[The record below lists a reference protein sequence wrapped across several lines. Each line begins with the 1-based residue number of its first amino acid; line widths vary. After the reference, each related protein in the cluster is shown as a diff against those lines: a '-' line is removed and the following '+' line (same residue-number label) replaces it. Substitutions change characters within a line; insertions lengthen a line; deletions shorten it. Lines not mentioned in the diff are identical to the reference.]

1 LSETNNNQNTGGR
14 PKKRR
19 RSRGNVPA
27 AVLKVLGTILLIGI
41 TTGAILA
48 CFAAIYIQT
57 VIMPETKLNLGDFS
71 LDLTTTM
78 YYTDAET
85 GERVEMQT
93 LHGDENRVWVN
104 YSEFPKNLVDAAVA
118 IEDKRFY
125 EHDGVDWIRT
135 AKGVINLFTG
145 QKIQGGS
152 TLTQQLIKNI
162 TDDDQVY
169 VKRKIT
175 EIFRA
180 LEFEKDYSKENIL
193 EWYLNYIFLGE
204 GCNGVYTASYAY
216 FGKNVS
222 DLSLAECAS
231 LVSITNNPS
240 VFNPYSN
247 REKNKERQE
256 LVLSL
261 MCEQGYIS
269 EEERDAAAAQELV
282 FLRGEDEMRA
292 ATIFSWYEDQVIT
305 DVITDLS
312 KAFGI
317 STDAAADMLYSG
329 GLEIDTCFDPMVQA
343 AVDAVYSDRENLDYT
358 SSAGQPLQSGITIV
372 DNVTGNVVA
381 ISGGIGEK
389 TESRGWNR
397 ATNTVRPP
405 GSSIKPLSVYAPALD
420 MGLITPATVVEDS
433 PYQIEG
439 GKPWPINSYSEY
451 RGLMT
456 VFEAVEDSAN
466 TVAVR
471 ILGDYI
477 TPKISFD
484 FLTTKLGL
492 TTLVTSKVIGEQV
505 YTDEGLSQLAL
516 GGLTNGVSTYE
527 MAAAFSTFARSG
539 VYTTP
544 RTYSKVTSSDGTVLL
559 EKQSNSQVA
568 MKEST
573 AWYINYLLKNVVA
586 AGTGTNA
593 KFSGMTIAGKTG
605 TTSSRKDLW
614 FVGYTPYYTA
624 AVWTGY
630 DQQERLGSSLGNPS
644 TTLWRKVMSAVH
656 ENLENKDFE
665 TPSGTEIVTVSYCQ
679 DSGLLAT
686 EYCKSDPRGS
696 RVTSGQFL
704 KDDVPTQYCT
714 IHTPVEI
721 CIDCPILNGDGTETG
736 MYHLAG
742 PYCPMESI
750 RTISVLDYL
759 RIKVDEGVVVK
770 DDRYLKSYLEYAG
783 FCTVHTEISQ
793 EPPVFD
799 INDPTTWPT
808 DDPLFNPLD
817 PTTWPTTG
825 SGEDEEEPDPD
836 PSTDPSTDPDPDP
849 SPDITPDVQ
858 VTDTPVFTPPPPK
871 ASQKPEE

>member
-1 LSETNNNQNTGGR
+1 MAETNYTNHSENK

-19 RSRGNVPA
+19 RSHGGIPA
-27 AVLKVLGTILLIGI
+27 ATLKVLGTIVLIGI

-48 CFAAIYIQT
+48 CFSAIYIKT
-57 VIMPETKLNLGDFS
+57 VIMPDTKLKLTDFS

-78 YYTDAET
+78 YYTDAGT

-93 LHGDENRVWVN
+93 LHGDENRVWVDFN
-104 YSEFPKNLVDAAVA
+104 ELPKNLIDAAVA

-125 EHDGVDWIRT
+125 EHHGVDWIRT
-135 AKGVINLFTG
+135 AKSVINMFTG
-145 QKIQGGS
+145 QDIQGGS

-162 TDDDQVY
+162 TDDNQVT

-180 LEFEKDYSKENIL
+180 LELEKTHSKEDIL
-193 EWYLNYIFLGE
+193 EWYLNYIYLGE
-204 GCNGVYTASYAY
+204 GCSGVYTASYAY

-222 DLSLAECAS
+222 ELSLAECAS
-231 LVSITNNPS
+231 LISITNNPS
-240 VFNPYSN
+240 VYNPYTN
-247 REKNKERQE
+247 RENNKQRQE
-256 LVLSL
+256 LVLSQ
-261 MCEQGYIS
+261 MCEQHYIS
-269 EEERDAAAAQELV
+269 EEERDQAIAQELV
-282 FLRGEDEMRA
+282 FLRGEDEARA
-292 ATIFSWYEDQVIT
+292 STIFTWYEDQVIT

-312 KAFGI
+312 NTMGI
-317 STDAAADMLYSG
+317 SEDAAADMVYSG
-329 GLEIDTCFDPMVQA
+329 GLEIDTCFDPNVQA
-343 AVDAVYSDRENLDYT
+343 AVDAVYSNRDNLNYT
-358 SSAGQPLQSGITIV
+358 SASGQLLQSGITVI

-381 ISGGIGEK
+381 LSGGIGEK
-389 TESRGWNR
+389 TGSRGWNR
-397 ATNTVRPP
+397 ATDTVRPP
-405 GSSIKPLSVYAPALD
+405 GSSIKPLSVYGPALD

-433 PYQIEG
+433 PYQMVG
-439 GKPWPINSYSEY
+439 DSPWPIDSYGEY

-456 VFEAVEDSAN
+456 VYEALQDSAN

-471 ILGDYI
+471 VLGDYI
-477 TPKISFD
+477 TPQIAFD
-484 FLTTKLGL
+484 FLTQKLGF
-492 TTLVTSKVIGEQV
+492 TTLVESKVVGNEV
-505 YTDEGLSQLAL
+505 YTDIGLSQLAL

-527 MAAAFSTFARSG
+527 MAAAYSTFARSG

-544 RTYSKVTSSDGTVLL
+544 RTYTKVTNSDGEVLL
-559 EKQSNSQVA
+559 ENKSVSEVV

-573 AWYINYLLKNVVA
+573 AWYINYMLKNVVA

-656 ENLENKDFE
+656 ENLAKKDFE
-665 TPSGTEIVTVSYCQ
+665 APSGAEIVTASYCL

-686 EYCKSDPRGS
+686 EYCKNDPRGS
-696 RVTSGQFL
+696 RVTTGQFL

-714 IHTPVEI
+714 IHTPVEV
-721 CIDCPILNGDGTETG
+721 CVDSPILRADGTETG

-742 PYCPMESI
+742 PYCPQESI

-759 RIKVDEGVVVK
+759 RTKLNGSVVLK
-770 DDRYLKSYLEYAG
+770 DDIYLKSYLELAG
-783 FCTVHTEISQ
+783 LCDVHTQFI
-793 EPPVFD
+793 PDPADFD
-799 INDPTTWPT
+799 INDPATWPM
-808 DDPLFNPLD
+808 DDPLFDPLD
-817 PTTWPTTG
+817 PTTWPDTG
-825 SGEDEEEPDPD
+825 SGEGEEQEQPEQPQVV
-836 PSTDPSTDPDPDP
+836 
-849 SPDITPDVQ
+849 TPDVA
-858 VTDTPVFTPPPPK
+858 VTDTPVFTPPPVRTSLNPV
-871 ASQKPEE
+871 E